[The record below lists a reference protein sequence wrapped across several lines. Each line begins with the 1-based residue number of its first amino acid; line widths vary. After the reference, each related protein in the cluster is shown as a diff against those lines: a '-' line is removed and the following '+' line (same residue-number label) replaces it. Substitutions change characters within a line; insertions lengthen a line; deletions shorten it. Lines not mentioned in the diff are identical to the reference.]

1 MYSDTLKKS
10 RAIVGRTQ
18 LVRDIRFK
26 CMSASVYG
34 GTMAVHVGNQI
45 CGYQP

>member
-1 MYSDTLKKS
+1 MYSDTVSES
-10 RAIVGRTQ
+10 RVTVGRTR